1 MFRCNLQ
8 GWEVPF
14 PAIWEA
20 VLAKNYFVRYA
31 PTDCGAPL
39 RQCNILSP
47 IKNNDPTSAPGNHPP
62 PPRFSPHKFFGDNQI
77 LFGPPLRPNPGSAT
91 EQSIL

>member
-20 VLAKNYFVRYA
+20 VLAKMYFVRYA
-31 PTDCGAPL
+31 PTDGGPPL
-39 RQCNILSP
+39 RQSNMILP
-47 IKNNDPTSAPGNHPP
+47 LYMKNNDPTSAPGNSP
-62 PPRFSPHKFFGDNQI
+62 PPRFDPLHKSFCEKKKVI
-77 LFGPPLRPNPGSAT
+77 LLKTSCCHKLRC
-91 EQSIL
+91 